1 MAAHIQ
7 TWGTYWLHG
16 GSGGPAS
23 GFDAWGSIQVY
34 LDSQSQANN
43 TSSIFIDHYVYA
55 KVTGTNLGVTT
66 TVTSKYRA
74 NNGSF
79 GGTYKSVSKSI
90 TIYPDD
96 GEKSFYIGRTWH
108 TITHN
113 ADGTAKLYVQGSI
126 SCDGSSTTSSFN
138 KSITTIPRMSTITAT
153 RANIGEVSQLTISR
167 KNTGYTHSIQY
178 SFGSLSGY
186 ILADGSTTTSETK
199 ISAESIGFTVPTT
212 FYAQIPSAKE
222 GLCTLT
228 IKTYNGSTQI
238 GSAQTGTFYADV
250 ADNASNRP
258 GLSTSVVD
266 INDKTK
272 ALTDVDTKLIKG
284 YSTARVTYSASG
296 KNSASIKTVTINGA
310 TVTSSPKDYTYF
322 NANTISVVATDS
334 RGFSTTATPTYTM
347 LEYFDPS
354 ISMSAKR
361 TAPTEN
367 EIKMSFSGNFY
378 NKSFGTVA
386 NALTLSWVY
395 RIKGDASWKTGGNLT
410 LNTHYKISGDTFYSG
425 TGSSASEISLGK
437 IFSYENTYEIGIT
450 YGDKLYGPVT
460 TVTTVSKGKP
470 VIGWKDKKVTINGD
484 LLTNGKIDTTLLE
497 ITSNGS
503 VIGTLSVNSQGLL
516 VVNGKQ
522 TTPVSL
528 INATIPTYS
537 QSTSSWTNYQL
548 QINSNI
554 LIGNDFSISN
564 NVITITGD
572 NVEYIS
578 VSALL
583 KYIIG
588 ASSANRAIR
597 ITLNDVQITNDYYT
611 YTHASDSWGTDM
623 ISNLVVPAKK
633 GDVLKFYF
641 VRGGASSATT
651 NIGGG
656 YVTVSVVKYK

>member
-1 MAAHIQ
+1 MAAHLQ

-66 TVTSKYRA
+66 TVTSKYCA

-113 ADGTAKLYVQGSI
+113 ADGTARLYVKGSI

-167 KNTGYTHSIQY
+167 KNTGYTHSIKY
-178 SFGSLSGY
+178 AFGSLSGY

-212 FYAQIPSAKE
+212 FYAQIPGAKE

-266 INDKTK
+266 INNKTK

-284 YSTARVTYSASG
+284 YSTARVAYSASG
-296 KNSASIKTVTINGA
+296 KNSASIKTVTINGE
-310 TVTSSPKDYTYF
+310 TVTSSPNDYTRF

-334 RGFSTTATPTYTM
+334 RGFSTTATPAYTL

-361 TAPTEN
+361 TAPTES

-395 RIKGDASWKTGGNLT
+395 RIKGNASWTTGGNLT

-470 VIGWKDKKVTINGD
+470 VIGWKDKEVNVNGEIKRYD
-484 LLTNGKIDTTLLE
+484 VSILE
-497 ITSNGS
+497 IMYPVGS
-503 VIGTLSVNSQGLL
+503 IYMSTQNKNPKDLFNFGTWEKIENKFLLS
-516 VVNGKQ
+516 
-522 TTPVSL
+522 
-528 INATIPTYS
+528 
-537 QSTSSWTNYQL
+537 
-548 QINSNI
+548 
-554 LIGNDFSISN
+554 
-564 NVITITGD
+564 
-572 NVEYIS
+572 
-578 VSALL
+578 
-583 KYIIG
+583 
-588 ASSANRAIR
+588 ASSTHPINEQGGSETVTLTEAQMPKHNHVQTSRDPSAD
-597 ITLNDVQITNDYYT
+597 TLNPAGVGKDNSDRVGPGT
-611 YTHASDSWGTDM
+611 YKT
-623 ISNLVVPAKK
+623 
-633 GDVLKFYF
+633 
-641 VRGGASSATT
+641 
-651 NIGGG
+651 
-656 YVTVSVVKYK
+656 TVSYQNANQQKWASGWTMNTHSRGNSEAHNNMPPYLAVYMWKRTA

>member
-1 MAAHIQ
+1 MATHLQ

-23 GFDAWGSIQVY
+23 GFDIHGSIQVY

-55 KVTGTNLGVTT
+55 KVTGTNLGTT
-66 TVTSKYRA
+66 ATVTSKYRA

-113 ADGTAKLYVQGSI
+113 ADGTARLYVQGSI

-138 KSITTIPRMSTITAT
+138 KSITTIQRMSTITAT

-178 SFGSLSGY
+178 AFGSLSGY

-250 ADNASNRP
+250 ADNANNRP

-272 ALTDVDTKLIKG
+272 ALTDIDTKLIKG
-284 YSTARVTYSASG
+284 YSTARVAYSASG
-296 KNSASIKTVTINGA
+296 KNSASIKTVTINGE
-310 TVTSSPKDYTYF
+310 TVTSSPKDYTHF
-322 NANTISVVATDS
+322 DANTISVIATDS
-334 RGFSTTATPTYTM
+334 RGFSTTATPAYTM

-361 TAPTEN
+361 TAPTES

-395 RIKGDASWKTGGNLT
+395 RIKGDTSWTTGGDLT

-470 VIGWKDKKVTINGD
+470 VIGWKDKEVNVNGEIKRYD
-484 LLTNGKIDTTLLE
+484 VSILE
-497 ITSNGS
+497 IMYPVGSIYTSVLDKNPKDLFNFGTWERLQNVFLLGAGTHSAGETGGS
-503 VIGTLSVNSQGLL
+503 EKVSLTVSQLPSHGHPQNYSPGGADTNRM
-516 VVNGKQ
+516 VT
-522 TTPVSL
+522 TTPDK
-528 INATIPTYS
+528 
-537 QSTSSWTNYQL
+537 
-548 QINSNI
+548 
-554 LIGNDFSISN
+554 GGC
-564 NVITITGD
+564 TGD
-572 NVEYIS
+572 NIFGTGQGSKAAAQAGWVNSGATFVGTGKVGSNEAHENMPPYLS
-578 VSALL
+578 VYMWKRTA
-583 KYIIG
+583 
-588 ASSANRAIR
+588 
-597 ITLNDVQITNDYYT
+597 
-611 YTHASDSWGTDM
+611 
-623 ISNLVVPAKK
+623 
-633 GDVLKFYF
+633 
-641 VRGGASSATT
+641 
-651 NIGGG
+651 
-656 YVTVSVVKYK
+656 